1 LFYSAVGR
9 FWRQR
14 MRRCVTEGGAKDG
27 KRFGTGFL
35 NETKCL
41 LVRIPSF
48 GRNVYSQPRISMN
61 RHLFSEYRIDLGILI
76 LRVAVGAVMF
86 THGLLKPLVFT
97 LPGTMEFFE
106 KNGFPGWTAIPVFIL
121 ELVCG
126 GFLMV
131 GLLSRWAAAAL
142 IPVMIGALMVH
153 WPHGWMFDRQGG
165 GWEYIAFLTAALL
178 SIVALGDGRF
188 SLDTLIL
195 HGSAAFHRQILG
207 RVGRH

>member
-1 LFYSAVGR
+1 
-9 FWRQR
+9 
-14 MRRCVTEGGAKDG
+14 
-27 KRFGTGFL
+27 
-35 NETKCL
+35 
-41 LVRIPSF
+41 
-48 GRNVYSQPRISMN
+48 MN
-61 RHLFSEYRIDLGILI
+61 SHLFSEYRVDLGILI
-76 LRVAVGAVMF
+76 LRVAVGAVIF

-106 KNGFPGWTAIPVFIL
+106 RNGFPGWTAIPVFIL

-165 GWEYIAFLTAALL
+165 GWEYIAFLIATLL
-178 SIVALGDGRF
+178 SIVTLGDGRF

-195 HGSAAFHRQILG
+195 HGSEAFHRQFLG
-207 RVGRH
+207 RVERH

>member
-1 LFYSAVGR
+1 
-9 FWRQR
+9 
-14 MRRCVTEGGAKDG
+14 
-27 KRFGTGFL
+27 
-35 NETKCL
+35 
-41 LVRIPSF
+41 
-48 GRNVYSQPRISMN
+48 MN
-61 RHLFSEYRIDLGILI
+61 SHLFSEYRVDLGILI

-106 KNGFPGWTAIPVFIL
+106 KNGFPGWTAIPVFIP

-165 GWEYIAFLTAALL
+165 GWEYIAFLTTALL
-178 SIVALGDGRF
+178 SIIALGDGRF
-188 SLDTLIL
+188 SLDTFIL
-195 HGSAAFHRQILG
+195 HGSAAFHRPFLE